1 MTSADNEKIEATRHL
16 LFFGMLILSVWVA
29 LGSFAVWLVN
39 QLIGYLFL
47 GFSTFLLLIVIR
59 RLLCNSCYYCKS
71 CTKGFAKLSKLTLGS
86 NHIPGIGKGST
97 FSMAITI
104 YVFLTG
110 IPTFLLLNSILS
122 NFSLIETVLLLTIA
136 AITLYTLAVRV
147 RNKY

>member
-1 MTSADNEKIEATRHL
+1 LTVADNEKIEATKHL
-16 LFFGMLILSVWVA
+16 LFFGMLVLSVWVA

-47 GFSTFLLLIVIR
+47 GLSAFLLLIVIR

-97 FSMAITI
+97 FGMAITI

-110 IPTFLLLNSILS
+110 IPAFLLINSMLS
-122 NFSLIETVLLLTIA
+122 NFSLTKTVLLLTIV
-136 AITLYTLAVRV
+136 AITLYTLSVRA